1 MSSWQTV
8 FKSTSSHQAEI
19 VKDILVNSG
28 LKAIVF
34 NKQDHAYK
42 LGMVTVMVN
51 PDSVMPA
58 IKIISEEIKFEDE

>member
-8 FKSTSSHQAEI
+8 YQSANPHQTEI
-19 VKDILVNSG
+19 VKDVLINAG

-42 LGMVTVMVN
+42 FGNIEVKVD
-51 PDSVMPA
+51 PDSVMRA
-58 IKIISEEIKFEDE
+58 IKIIEEEINFNHE